1 MNAPL
6 NLDSDG
12 LRQFDETVAKMPR
25 LLEALL
31 DAPAHRVAEHPSV
44 PNTPG
49 IYLFSEKGK
58 PVYVGQSRKL
68 RQRLRHHTDLSSG
81 QNSAS
86 FAFNIAK
93 GTAGRAGL
101 DIGRFRQVLEVDV
114 DFAKHFNRAKQ
125 SVANMTVQFIE
136 LADPIERTM
145 FEMYAALALSTSE
158 FNSFETH

>member
-12 LRQFDETVAKMPR
+12 LRRFDEAVSKMPR
-25 LLEALL
+25 LLEQLL
-31 DAPAHRVAEHPSV
+31 EAPAHRVADHPNV
-44 PNTPG
+44 PNMPG
-49 IYLFSEKGK
+49 IYLFSQDGE

-81 QNSAS
+81 QNRAS

-93 GTAGRAGL
+93 RDAGL
-101 DIGRFRQVLEVDV
+101 AGIDVARFRQVLEADV
-114 DFAKHFNRAKQ
+114 DFAEHFDRAKQ
-125 SVANMTVQFIE
+125 SVANMTVQLIE

-158 FNSFETH
+158 FNKFETH